1 LAVGVA
7 WVTAPSSGQTA
18 PEIHGHRGARGLL
31 PENTIPAFER
41 AIELGA
47 TLELDVQVTRDRRLV
62 VHHDARPN
70 PKLCRRDDGSPV
82 PDRLFRD
89 LDYAE
94 LATIDCGSRPQKSLP
109 GRQTVPGARIP
120 TLQEVLQLAG
130 AASLPVELNIEIKI
144 KNPADTVPIDEFAR
158 LVVEAIREAGLTERS
173 TIQSY
178 HPPALREVEGIAPE
192 FRTAILARSRSRY
205 RKLLDESGAT
215 VLSPRFDDLREEDVR
230 TFQEEGYRVV
240 PWTVNEEGDLRR
252 MISWGVDGI
261 ITDYPDLALSL
272 LPRPSAKP
280 GNRVDVLDQWPQW
293 RGPLGSGIAP
303 NGDPP
308 IVWSE
313 ARNVRWKTPIRG
325 SSHSTPVV
333 WGNRIFLTTTR
344 PVGELVPATGG
355 HAHGAHDNMTP
366 SRRLEFVVLAVD
378 RTNGKILW
386 TKTVRTAQP
395 HDSTHETAT
404 WASAS
409 PVTDG
414 EHVIAHFGS
423 EGLYALDL
431 DGKLLWERD
440 LGKMRVK
447 HGHGE
452 GSSPA
457 LHGDTVVVNWDH
469 EGESFVI
476 ALDKRTGEER
486 WRITRNEGTS
496 WSSPLIVVHEGTPQV
511 IVAATR
517 RVRAYDL
524 LTGAVIWECGG
535 LSGNVVASPVAGGGH
550 VYVANSY
557 ETRNMLAIRLAG
569 AAGDVTGTGS
579 VVWTRHRDT
588 PYVPSPVLHDDA
600 LCFLK
605 HYQGLLTCVDPGTGA
620 TLTGPLRLPEVRN
633 VYASLVGAAGR
644 TYVVDREGTTVVIG
658 ASPRFEI
665 LARNRLEDSFSAS
678 PAIVGGDIFLR
689 GARHLYCIA
698 EDSSD

>member
-1 LAVGVA
+1 VGVSCVTAVGA
-7 WVTAPSSGQTA
+7 EPGI

-31 PENTIPAFER
+31 PENTIAAFEK
-41 AIELGA
+41 AIELGVV
-47 TLELDVQVTRDRRLV
+47 LELDVQVTRDRRLV

-70 PKLCRRDDGSPV
+70 SKLCRQDDGGPV

-89 LDYAE
+89 LDYAD
-94 LATIDCGSRPQKSLP
+94 LARIDCGSRPPKDVPEQRP
-109 GRQTVPGARIP
+109 VPGARIP
-120 TLQEVLQLAG
+120 TLEEVLRLAN
-130 AASLPVELNIEIKI
+130 AAPHPVELNVEIKI
-144 KNPADTVPIDEFAR
+144 KNPADTIPVDEFAR
-158 LVVEAIREAGLTERS
+158 RVVAAVREAGLTDRT
-173 TIQSY
+173 TIQSF
-178 HPPALREVEGIAPE
+178 HPPALLEVGRIAPE
-192 FRTAILARSRSRY
+192 LRTAILVRLRSDY
-205 RKLLDESGAT
+205 RRLLDESGAT
-215 VLSPRFDDLREEDVR
+215 ILSPSFQGLREEDVQA
-230 TFQEEGYRVV
+230 FQEQGYRVV
-240 PWTVNEEGDLRR
+240 PWTVNKEGDLRR

-261 ITDYPDLALSL
+261 ITDYPDRARSL
-272 LPRPSAKP
+272 LPGP
-280 GNRVDVLDQWPQW
+280 GVGPGRKTDALDQWPQW
-293 RGPLGSGIAP
+293 RGPLGTGVAP

-308 IVWSE
+308 VSWSE
-313 ARNVRWKTPIRG
+313 ERNVRWKTPIPG
-325 SSHSTPVV
+325 NSHSTPVI
-333 WGNRIFLTTTR
+333 WGDRIFLTTAR
-344 PVGELVPATGG
+344 PVGEALPATGG
-355 HAHGAHDNMTP
+355 HAHGAHNNVT
-366 SRRLEFVVLAVD
+366 SSQRQEFVVLALD
-378 RTNGKILW
+378 RRNGEILW
-386 TKTVRTAQP
+386 SKTVRTALP
-395 HDSTHETAT
+395 HDSTHETGT

-414 EHVIAHFGS
+414 EHLIALFGS

-469 EGESFVI
+469 EGDSFVI
-476 ALDKRTGEER
+476 AVDKRTGEER
-486 WRITRNEGTS
+486 WMAAREEGTS
-496 WSSPLIVVHEGTPQV
+496 WSSPLIVVQNGRPQV

-524 LTGAVIWECGG
+524 ATGAVIWQCGG

-569 AAGDVTGTGS
+569 AEGDITGTGS

-605 HYQGLLTCVDPGTGA
+605 HYQGLLTCVRPETGE

-644 TYVVDREGTTVVIG
+644 TYVVDRDGRTVVVG
-658 ASPRFEI
+658 APPGFEI
-665 LARNRLEDSFSAS
+665 LARNRLDDSFSAS
-678 PAIVGGDIFLR
+678 PAIVDGEILLR
-689 GARHLYCIA
+689 GDRNLYCIA
-698 EDSSD
+698 EGSAD